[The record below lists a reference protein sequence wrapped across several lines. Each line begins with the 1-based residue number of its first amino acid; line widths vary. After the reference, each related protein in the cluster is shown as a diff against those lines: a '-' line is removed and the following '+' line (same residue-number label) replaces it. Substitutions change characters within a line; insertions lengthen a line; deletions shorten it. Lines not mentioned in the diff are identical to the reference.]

1 MNKRHLLTFAALLW
15 GIPGVIISVKGISAY
30 TQISSN
36 ELWYLLIITALVL
49 CGFYFMFRKI
59 VNKYS
64 ERILSL
70 KGKINLLHTFPVKGW
85 VLLVFMMSL
94 GILLKNIPNIP
105 LEFIASFYSGLG
117 PMLVVS
123 AVRFILYHKKI
134 FY

>member
-15 GIPGVIISVKGISAY
+15 GIPGVIISFKGISAY
-30 TQISSN
+30 TQISAS

-94 GILLKNIPNIP
+94 GILLKNISNIP

-123 AVRFILYHKKI
+123 AVRFLSAK
-134 FY
+134 

>member
-1 MNKRHLLTFAALLW
+1 M
-15 GIPGVIISVKGISAY
+15 
-30 TQISSN
+30 
-36 ELWYLLIITALVL
+36 
-49 CGFYFMFRKI
+49 
-59 VNKYS
+59 
-64 ERILSL
+64 LSL

-123 AVRFILYHKKI
+123 AVRFLSAK
-134 FY
+134 